1 MDLADPADD
10 VGLRIIVKVAL
21 GEGRGID
28 RVEELPNL
36 VDAHLDGGSIDQ
48 LRPLAV
54 GSAKRPFFLSRPYLP
69 AVLTQDQTLQ
79 RALFS
84 PEAI

>member
-1 MDLADPADD
+1 
-10 VGLRIIVKVAL
+10 
-21 GEGRGID
+21 
-28 RVEELPNL
+28 

-84 PEAI
+84 RRRSRKISGFRLDLALIGIKDPWFSGGRPAWFK